1 MYEATRNVLGLMSGT
16 SLDGMD
22 AAIVRFNIDQ
32 NHSWELLEIYEFSY
46 PNDLKELVTECF
58 ENRSLMNQVDAA
70 FARWTIECI
79 QKIQSTSKV
88 SIDLIGT
95 HGQTV
100 FHEPNN
106 KFIFQAGCLETI
118 AKQVNTPVVTDFR
131 IQDVL
136 LGGQGAPLV
145 PMGDSLLFGDY
156 EAALNLGGFSN
167 VSLGSPLLKIGVESA
182 FDICPVNYVLN
193 YFARELNLPF
203 DKGGKIAA
211 SGSINQWVLD
221 ELNSLTYYDKKPP
234 KSLGAEWVEAHVF
247 NIIDYLSPADA
258 LATFCEHI
266 AMQIG
271 AVLANKRTLVT
282 GGGAWNDYLLER
294 IRHYGVELVR
304 PDKDIVNFKEAII
317 FALLAQLRI
326 EEKPNVLGRTT
337 GSGKNHSS
345 GKIFWP

>member
-22 AAIVRFNIDQ
+22 AAIVRFNKDQ
-32 NHSWELLEIYEFSY
+32 NQTWELIESYEFSY
-46 PNDLKELVTECF
+46 PNDLKKLVTDCF
-58 ENRSLMNQVDAA
+58 KNASLKDRVDVA
-70 FARWTIECI
+70 FARWTVECI
-79 QKIQSTSKV
+79 RKIQSICAV
-88 SIDLIGT
+88 PINLVGT

-100 FHEPNN
+100 FHEPKN
-106 KFIFQAGCLETI
+106 KFTFQAGCLETI
-118 AKQVNTPVVTDFR
+118 ATQVNIPVVTDFR
-131 IQDVL
+131 VQDIL

-167 VSLGSPLLKIGVESA
+167 VSLGAPILTMGVESA

-193 YFARELNLPF
+193 SFAKELNMPF

-211 SGSINQWVLD
+211 SGSINLWALD

-234 KSLGAEWVEAHVF
+234 KSLGAEWVEAHVL
-247 NIIDYLSPADA
+247 NIIDYLLPADA

-271 AVLANKRTLVT
+271 AVLENKRTLVT
-282 GGGAWNDYLLER
+282 GGGAWNDYLLDR
-294 IRHYGVELVR
+294 IRHYGVGLVR

-317 FALLAQLRI
+317 FALLAQLRMD
-326 EEKPNVLGRTT
+326 KNPNVLGHTT

>member
-22 AAIVRFNIDQ
+22 AAIVRFNDDRNQ
-32 NHSWELLEIYEFSY
+32 SWELLESYEFSY
-46 PNDLKELVTECF
+46 PDELKKLVTDCF
-58 ENRSLMNQVDAA
+58 NNTALMDRVDVG
-70 FARWTIECI
+70 FARWTVECI
-79 QKIQSTSKV
+79 QKIQSTCQV
-88 SIDLIGT
+88 PINLIGT

-100 FHEPNN
+100 FHEPMN
-106 KFIFQAGCLETI
+106 KFTFQAGCLETI
-118 AKQVNTPVVTDFR
+118 AKQVNIPVVTDFR
-131 IQDVL
+131 VQDVL

-145 PMGDSLLFGDY
+145 PMGDFLLFGDY

-167 VSLGSPLLKIGVESA
+167 VSLGSPILKLGVESA

-193 YFARELNLPF
+193 YFARELNMPF

-221 ELNSLTYYDKKPP
+221 ELNSLDYYDEKPP
-234 KSLGAEWVEAHVF
+234 KSLGAEWVEAHVLST
-247 NIIDYLSPADA
+247 IDYLLPADA

-282 GGGAWNDYLLER
+282 GGGAWNDYLLDR
-294 IRHYGVELVR
+294 IRHYGVELFR
-304 PDKDIVNFKEAII
+304 PEKEIVDFKEAII

-326 EEKPNVLGRTT
+326 DKKPNVLGHTT

>member
-22 AAIVRFNIDQ
+22 AAIVRFNKDQ
-32 NHSWELLEIYEFSY
+32 NQTWELIESYEFSY
-46 PNDLKELVTECF
+46 PNDLKKLVTDCF
-58 ENRSLMNQVDAA
+58 KNSSLKNRVDVA
-70 FARWTIECI
+70 FARWTVECI
-79 QKIQSTSKV
+79 HKIQSTCAV
-88 SIDLIGT
+88 PINLIGT
-95 HGQTV
+95 HGQTI
-100 FHEPNN
+100 FHEPKN
-106 KFIFQAGCLETI
+106 KFTFQAGCLKTI
-118 AKQVNTPVVTDFR
+118 ATQVNVPVVTDFR
-131 IQDVL
+131 VQDVL

-145 PMGDSLLFGDY
+145 PMGDSLLFGDF

-167 VSLGSPLLKIGVESA
+167 VSLGSPILTMGVESA

-193 YFARELNLPF
+193 SFAKELNIPF

-211 SGSINQWVLD
+211 SGSINPWVLD

-234 KSLGAEWVEAHVF
+234 KSLGAEWVEAHVL
-247 NIIDYLSPADA
+247 NIIDYLLPADA

-271 AVLANKRTLVT
+271 AVLENKRTLVT
-282 GGGAWNDYLLER
+282 GGGAWNDYLLDR
-294 IRHYGVELVR
+294 IRFYGVELVR

-317 FALLAQLRI
+317 FALLAQLRMD
-326 EEKPNVLGRTT
+326 KNPNVLGHTT
-337 GSGKNHSS
+337 GSSKNHSS